1 MALPNASLLITLPL
15 ASARSDPARE
25 HIKAER
31 EDSPE
36 PKRMLRMVL
45 VIVTRFRMDQ
55 DCQPTP
61 VQQEPR
67 NDQSKLVRPEN
78 DLIHGDRMRSDR
90 LVMPASQPSIGED
103 LSDAFAQ

>member
-1 MALPNASLLITLPL
+1 
-15 ASARSDPARE
+15 
-25 HIKAER
+25 
-31 EDSPE
+31 
-36 PKRMLRMVL
+36 MLRMVL

-78 DLIHGDRMRSDR
+78 NLIHGLWMRSDR
-90 LVMPASQPSIGED
+90 LVVPASQTRVGEE
-103 LSDAFAQ
+103 LTDAVAQQRRSRAACRWVVVDMSMIRCDPPWILHSCVLR